1 MNPSPTTALSQ
12 LSETEWQQFVRDA
25 QDRLAQWR
33 RTRQGHLTLTPPHE
47 PRRCA

>member
-12 LSETEWQQFVRDA
+12 LSETEWRQFVQGA